1 MSAFAIAKLHSI
13 ERETT
18 QIESQSEAQQRD
30 IEKLAYALWQHRG
43 CPEGSAEV
51 DWLEAEE
58 TVRQAADRI

>member
-18 QIESQSEAQQRD
+18 QTESQSEAQQHD
-30 IEKLAYALWQHRG
+30 IAKLAYALWQHRG
-43 CPEGSAEV
+43 CPEGSAEA

-58 TVRQAADRI
+58 TVRLAAQRI

>member
-18 QIESQSEAQQRD
+18 QAESQSEAQQHE
-30 IEKLAYALWQHRG
+30 IAKLAYALWQHRG
-43 CPEGSAEV
+43 CAEGSAER

-58 TVRQAADRI
+58 TVRLAAQRI